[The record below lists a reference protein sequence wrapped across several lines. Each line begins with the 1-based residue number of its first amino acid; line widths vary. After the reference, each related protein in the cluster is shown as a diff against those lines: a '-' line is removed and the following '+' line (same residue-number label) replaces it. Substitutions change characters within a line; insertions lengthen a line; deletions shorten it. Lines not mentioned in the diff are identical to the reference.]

1 MGEFNG
7 AVLVDKKKIQ
17 SAIENYTS
25 LRLGYLEEEKRCQ
38 DKLAGEVGTLTW
50 WERFTSSDGDYD
62 WYKVFYTR
70 YANLFVIKDPKYYYS
85 WLYKFYKVGL
95 LTKETLDKYHLVEE
109 YHNHCTKRN
118 IVATLGVFTLVGD
131 SIYLNEEQARFVAY
145 FCGQGLL

>member
-1 MGEFNG
+1 M
-7 AVLVDKKKIQ
+7 LVDKKKIQ
-17 SAIENYTS
+17 SAIENYTT
-25 LRLGYLEEEKRCQ
+25 LRLDYLDEEKRCQ
-38 DKLAGEVGTLTW
+38 DKLAEEVGTLTW
-50 WERFTSSDGDYD
+50 WERFNCSNGDYD
-62 WYKVFYTR
+62 WYKVFRSRYT
-70 YANLFVIKDPKYYYS
+70 ITISKKDHNYIGS

-109 YHNHCTKRN
+109 YHNHYTKRN